1 MVRALISWSLHNR
14 FIVLLGTLGL
24 IILGIYSA
32 KNLNVEAYPDPTPPL
47 VEVITQNPGAS
58 PEEMER
64 LIGIPLETA
73 LNGMPGLKY
82 LRSISLAGLTDIK
95 CQFEYGT
102 DYWAARQ
109 EVINRIGMV
118 SNLPQ
123 GVTPGLSP
131 WSPIGEIVRYVLE
144 GDNYTLSQRKA
155 VQDWVLARAFKTVP
169 GVIDVTGFGGTVKQ
183 YQVLLDTQLMRRY
196 DVTLQMVTDA
206 IAKANANVG
215 GNILPLGPQSHNV
228 RAIGL
233 IGEGIDPLDPA
244 VADHAYSIEVEK
256 LEDIQDVIVTTY
268 NNMPVYIRQIARVVI
283 GYQPRLGVVGRNGEN
298 DVVQGIVLMRKYE
311 KSLPTSDAVQKK
323 IDELNSGTILPKGM
337 TIVPFNRRT
346 DLVKVTTHNVVH
358 NLVVGMALVILIL
371 FIFLGDITSA
381 GIVALMIPLALL
393 FSVTVLYLQ
402 GKSANLLS
410 IGAVDFGIIV
420 DSSVIIVENIFRHIT
435 AKNADRSLPLI
446 ERIIEA
452 SYEIER
458 ALFYSTL
465 IIVCAFIP
473 LFSMTGPEGALFGPM
488 ANTYAFAICGALTLA
503 TTLTPVLCSYLFHNK
518 KEEKETFVDRIMK
531 LRYLIMLDRVL
542 RHRYLLLAGMGS
554 LFVFTCT
561 LVPKLGG
568 EFMPPLEEGNLWI
581 RAILPRTVTLD
592 EAARI
597 APRLR
602 QVIGSIPEIR
612 GVMSQVGRP
621 DDGTDVT
628 SYFNIEFNAPLVPM
642 EHWRTKPV
650 EFMGH
655 ELWQRTMTR
664 EEIQDELME
673 KFEKF
678 PSINFNF
685 SQLIRDNVEEA
696 LSGVKGANSI
706 KLFGNDL
713 ETLERYGQ
721 RVLNILNRV
730 PGVYNAGLFHIV
742 GQPNLEIRID
752 RQKCARYGINVA
764 DVEAVVQVAIGGGA
778 FTQMVEGEKKFDIVL
793 RLPVAQRD
801 DPEVIGRIPVDA
813 PVGQDGKPGVRIPLK
828 QLADIEPHKP
838 GATYIYRE
846 NNRRYIPI
854 KFSVQG
860 RDLASTIREAEAMVT
875 DPKTGALLP
884 KGYNIDW
891 AGEFA
896 QMQQANQR
904 LMYIVPLSIGLIL
917 VLLYTAFN
925 SLKDALLVM
934 SNVVAATMG
943 GIWALKLTGTPFS
956 ISAAVGFISIFGVA
970 VQDGVLLISYFNQ
983 MRAAGLPVKE
993 ALMRGAELR
1002 VRPVVMT
1009 SLTAALGLFP
1019 AAIATSIGSQAQR
1032 PLAIVVVGGMLVTL
1046 FLTRYL
1052 MPVLYSFFPAPAGH
1066 GQCQTDLI
1074 LGSHYTDRFLRPSA
1088 ATQHA
1093 LEEAEHEHD
1102 HGHGHG
1108 HDEPPAAGT
1117 SDFGGH
1123 RS

>member
-14 FIVLLGTLGL
+14 FVVLLGTVAL
-24 IILGIYSA
+24 IAIGIYSA
-32 KNLNVEAYPDPTPPL
+32 RYLNVEAYPDPTPPL
-47 VEVITQNPGAS
+47 VEVITQSHGSS
-58 PEEMER
+58 PEEMEK
-64 LIGIPLETA
+64 LVGIPLEMA

-82 LRSISLAGLTDIK
+82 LRSISLAGLNDIK

-118 SNLPQ
+118 SNLPP
-123 GVTPGLSP
+123 GVTPALSP
-131 WSPIGEIVRYVLE
+131 WSPTGEIVRYVLE
-144 GDNYTLSQRKA
+144 GPGYTLNQLKA
-155 VQDWVLARAFKTVP
+155 VQDWVLTRAFKTVP

-183 YQVLLDTQLMRRY
+183 YQILLDTQLMKRY

-206 IAKANANVG
+206 IAQSNNNVG
-215 GNILPLGPQSHNV
+215 GDVLPLGPQSHNV
-228 RAIGL
+228 RAIGYL
-233 IGEGIDPLDPA
+233 GEGVDSLDPA
-244 VADHAYSIEVEK
+244 AADHAYALEVEK
-256 LEDIQDVIVTTY
+256 LEDIQDVVVTTY
-268 NNMPVYIRQIARVVI
+268 HNMPVYIKQIAKVVV
-283 GYQPRLGVVGRNGEN
+283 GYQPRLGIVGRNGEN
-298 DVVQGIVLMRKYE
+298 DVVEGIVLMRKYE
-311 KSLPTSDAVQKK
+311 KSLPTSQAVEKK
-323 IDELNSGTILPKGM
+323 IREINESGLLPKGM
-337 TIVPFNRRT
+337 KIVPFNRRT
-346 DLVKVTTHNVVH
+346 ELVHVTTHNVVH
-358 NLVVGMALVILIL
+358 NLLVGMGLVILIL
-371 FIFLGDITSA
+371 FVFLGDITSA

-393 FSVTVLYLQ
+393 FSVSVLYLQ

-420 DSSVIIVENIFRHIT
+420 DSSVIIVENIYRHIT
-435 AKNADRSLPLI
+435 ARDADRSRPLI
-446 ERIIEA
+446 ERINEA
-452 SYEIER
+452 SHEIER
-458 ALFYSTL
+458 ALFFSTL

-503 TTLTPVLCSYLFHNK
+503 VTLTPVLCSYLFHNK
-518 KEEKETFVDRIMK
+518 KEERETIVDRIMK
-531 LRYLIMLDRVL
+531 LRYLTMLDRVL
-542 RHRYLLLAGMGS
+542 RHRFLVLAGMGG
-554 LFVFTCT
+554 LLAFTIALLPT
-561 LVPKLGG
+561 LGG

-581 RAILPRTVTLD
+581 RAILPRTVTLQ
-592 EAARI
+592 EAARM

-602 QVIGSIPEIR
+602 EVIASIPEIR

-628 SYFNIEFNAPLVPM
+628 SYFNLEFNAPLTPM
-642 EHWRTKPV
+642 ETWRTKPV
-650 EFMGH
+650 RLLGH
-655 ELWQRTMTR
+655 EVWTRRITR

-673 KFEKF
+673 KFRAF
-678 PSINFNF
+678 PSVNFNF

-713 ETLERYGQ
+713 DMLERKGQ
-721 RVLNILNRV
+721 QVLNILSKVR
-730 PGVYNAGLFHIV
+730 GVTNVGLFHIV

-752 RQKCARYGINVA
+752 RQECARYGINVS
-764 DVEAVVQVAIGGGA
+764 DVEAVVQVAVGGRA
-778 FTQMVEGEKKFDIVL
+778 FTRMVEGEKLFDIVL
-793 RLPVAQRD
+793 RLPVDQRD
-801 DPEVIGRIPVDA
+801 DPEIIGRIPVDA
-813 PVGQDGKPGVRIPLK
+813 PGQDGKPAARIPLK
-828 QLADIEPHKP
+828 QLVRIDPHKP

-860 RDLASTIREAEAMVT
+860 RDLASTIAEAKRKVE
-875 DPKTGALLP
+875 DPKYGAQLP
-884 KGYNIDW
+884 PGYDIDW

-896 QMQQANQR
+896 QMQQANER

-917 VLLYTAFN
+917 ILLYTAFN

-934 SNVVAATMG
+934 ANVVAATMG
-943 GIWALKLTGTPFS
+943 GVWALKLTGTPFS

-1066 GQCQTDLI
+1066 GQCQEDLI
-1074 LGSHYTDRFLRPSA
+1074 MGSHYTDRFLHPA
-1088 ATQHA
+1088 ATAGHGAPQPGRHR
-1093 LEEAEHEHD
+1093 D
-1102 HGHGHG
+1102 HGRA
-1108 HDEPPAAGT
+1108 DEASGT
-1117 SDFGGH
+1117 G
-1123 RS
+1123 RE

>member
-1 MVRALISWSLHNR
+1 
-14 FIVLLGTLGL
+14 LGTLGL
-24 IILGIYSA
+24 IVMGIYSA
-32 KNLNVEAYPDPTPPL
+32 RNLNVEAYPDPTPPL

-82 LRSISLAGLTDIK
+82 LRSISLAGLNDIK

-102 DYWAARQ
+102 DYWSARQ

-118 SNLPQ
+118 NNLPQ
-123 GVTPGLSP
+123 GVTPALSP

-144 GDNYTLSQRKA
+144 GPNYTLSDRKA

-196 DVTLQMVTDA
+196 DVTLQMVSDA
-206 IAKANANVG
+206 IAKSNANVG
-215 GNILPLGPQSHNV
+215 GNILSLGPQSHIV
-228 RAIGL
+228 RALGL
-233 IGEGIDPLDPA
+233 YGGGDDSLDPS
-244 VADHAYSIEVEK
+244 VADQAYMLQAKK
-256 LEDIQDVIVTTY
+256 LEDIRDVEVATY
-268 NNMPVYIRQIARVVI
+268 NNMPVYVRQIAKVVI
-283 GYQPRLGVVGRNGEN
+283 GYQPRLGLVGRNGEN

-311 KSLPTSDAVQKK
+311 KSKPTSERVQEK
-323 IDELNSGTILPKGM
+323 IDELNKGNLLPKGM
-337 TIVPFNRRT
+337 KIVPFNRRT
-346 DLVKVTTHNVVH
+346 DLVNVTTHNVVH
-358 NLVVGMALVILIL
+358 NLVVGMLLVIAIL

-435 AKNADRSLPLI
+435 AKNADRTRPLI

-458 ALFYSTL
+458 ALFFSTL

-488 ANTYAFAICGALTLA
+488 ANTYAFAICGALILA

-542 RHRYLLLAGMGS
+542 RHRYTLLAAMGA
-554 LFVFTCT
+554 LFLFTCT

-581 RAILPRTVTLD
+581 RAILPRTVTLE

-602 QVIGSIPEIR
+602 RVIGSIPEIK

-628 SYFNIEFNAPLVPM
+628 SYFNIEFNAPLTPM
-642 EHWRTKPV
+642 EQWRTKPV
-650 EFMGH
+650 KFLGH
-655 ELWQRTMTR
+655 ELWQRTITR
-664 EEIQDELME
+664 EEIQDELMA
-673 KFEKF
+673 KFREF

-713 ETLERYGQ
+713 ATLEKYGQ
-721 RVLNILNRV
+721 RVLNILNTV
-730 PGVYNAGLFHIV
+730 PGIYNAGLFHIV

-752 RQKCARYGINVA
+752 RQKCARYGINVS

-793 RLPVAQRD
+793 RLPVTQRD
-801 DPEVIGRIPVDA
+801 DPEVIRRIPVDA
-813 PVGQDGKPGVRIPLK
+813 PGPDGKGGVRIPLE
-828 QLADIEPHKP
+828 QLADIDEHKP

-860 RDLASTIREAEAMVT
+860 RDLASTIHEAEKKVK
-875 DPKTGALLP
+875 DPKTGAMLP
-884 KGYNIDW
+884 PGYNIDW
-891 AGEFA
+891 AGEFQ
-896 QMQQANQR
+896 QMEEANRR
-904 LMYIVPLSIGLIL
+904 LMWIVPLSIGLIMA
-917 VLLYTAFN
+917 LLYTAFH
-925 SLKDALLVM
+925 SIKDSLLVM
-934 SNVVAATMG
+934 VNVLEASMG
-943 GIWALKLTGTPFS
+943 GVLALWLTGTPFS
-956 ISAAVGFISIFGVA
+956 ISAAVGFISVFGVA

-983 MRAAGLPVKE
+983 LRAAGLPVRE
-993 ALMRGAELR
+993 AVMRGAELR

-1009 SLTAALGLFP
+1009 SLTAALGLLP
-1019 AAIATSIGSQAQR
+1019 AALATSIGSQAQK
-1032 PLAIVVVGGMLVTL
+1032 PLAIVVVGAMLCTL

-1066 GQCQTDLI
+1066 SHCDTELI
-1074 LGSHYTDRFLRPSA
+1074 LGSHYTDRFLNPSE
-1088 ATQHA
+1088 ATRHA
-1093 LEEAEHEHD
+1093 LEEGEHNHHP
-1102 HGHGHG
+1102 HGGPGHADDG
-1108 HDEPPAAGT
+1108 PAPG
-1117 SDFGGH
+1117 SHDFGGPQ
-1123 RS
+1123 S